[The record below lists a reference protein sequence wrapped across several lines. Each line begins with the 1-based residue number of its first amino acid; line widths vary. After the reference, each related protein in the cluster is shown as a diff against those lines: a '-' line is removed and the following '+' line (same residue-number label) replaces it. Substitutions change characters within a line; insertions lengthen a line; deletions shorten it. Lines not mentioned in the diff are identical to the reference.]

1 MSDNEQHVSVNNQKL
16 ISTSVGAQLPF
27 RVIRLLTLDELRGQ
41 LGWFFAKEDCQRGMF
56 FVFGE
61 IFIGMSRLLVMNF
74 FLFFFRKE
82 RNNMY
87 ILFAEKE
94 SSKERILIGE
104 LHRLSVRGS
113 RNRAGNCGTL
123 EFMMRRPP
131 PEEARMP
138 VTKYLKKKKKKFIR
152 DSSPFSET
160 NYPLPPLFNYS
171 NRPVSNV
178 VRAYGWYW

>member
-1 MSDNEQHVSVNNQKL
+1 
-16 ISTSVGAQLPF
+16 
-27 RVIRLLTLDELRGQ
+27 
-41 LGWFFAKEDCQRGMF
+41 
-56 FVFGE
+56 
-61 IFIGMSRLLVMNF
+61 
-74 FLFFFRKE
+74 
-82 RNNMY
+82 MY

-138 VTKYLKKKKKKFIR
+138 VTKYLKKKKKKIKKR
-152 DSSPFSET
+152 IIP
-160 NYPLPPLFNYS
+160 N
-171 NRPVSNV
+171 NRNQINPHNTF
-178 VRAYGWYW
+178 

>member
-1 MSDNEQHVSVNNQKL
+1 
-16 ISTSVGAQLPF
+16 
-27 RVIRLLTLDELRGQ
+27 
-41 LGWFFAKEDCQRGMF
+41 MF

-74 FLFFFRKE
+74 FFFFFFRKE

-87 ILFAEKE
+87 ILFAKKE

-123 EFMMRRPP
+123 GFMMRRPP

-138 VTKYLKKKKKKFIR
+138 VTKYLKKRKKKKFIR

-178 VRAYGWYW
+178 VRAYGWY